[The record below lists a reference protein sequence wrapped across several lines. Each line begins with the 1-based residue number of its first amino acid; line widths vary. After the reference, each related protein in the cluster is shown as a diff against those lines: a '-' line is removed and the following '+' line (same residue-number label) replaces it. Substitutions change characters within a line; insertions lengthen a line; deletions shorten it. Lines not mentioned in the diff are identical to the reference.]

1 MTKKIRMI
9 EEDRVKRKEEK
20 EDMVMTVETPRNQS
34 QTSRQSFDRKT
45 SWDSKGRQGQY
56 DRNIKRAPRNQNYL
70 RKNLPS
76 WDQQRTTPL
85 RANFRLGSKQM
96 TQYRTVEG
104 LPICHNCLKVGHY
117 ARVCPEN
124 GRKEIVDNKRKEE
137 TPQKEK
143 PL

>member
-1 MTKKIRMI
+1 MI

-56 DRNIKRAPRNQNYL
+56 DRNIRRAPRNQNYL
-70 RKNLPS
+70 RKNLPC
-76 WDQQRTTPL
+76 WDQQRTPPK
-85 RANFRLGSKQM
+85 ANFKLGSKQLSM

-124 GRKEIVDNKRKEE
+124 ERKEIVDNKRKEE